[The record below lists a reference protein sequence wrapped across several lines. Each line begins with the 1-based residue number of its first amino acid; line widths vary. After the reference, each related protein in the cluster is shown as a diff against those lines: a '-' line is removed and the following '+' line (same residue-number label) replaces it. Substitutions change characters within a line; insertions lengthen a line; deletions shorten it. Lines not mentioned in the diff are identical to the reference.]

1 MTKDFANYRRG
12 AVNLFTLMR
21 YVKIGAIGQD
31 AQKDIPKPVEMVIN
45 ANLVL
50 NVLTFTHLQ
59 L

>member
-1 MTKDFANYRRG
+1 MTKDFANYGRG
-12 AVNLFTLMR
+12 AVNLFNLLR
-21 YVKIGAIGQD
+21 YGKIGAIGQD

-50 NVLTFTHLQ
+50 NVFTFTHLQ